1 MYVIYEQLIK
11 TLVGNKCFY
20 QLHQFLQY
28 HVLSDSK
35 QLACLL
41 VSIQG
46 EYPPAYQLALDML
59 KRLRT
64 ADAEIIDIL
73 LSKGQVLQALR
84 YVRSVGKVDSISAR
98 QFLEAAVGTQD
109 NMLFYAGLYRPR
121 T

>member
-73 LSKGQVLQALR
+73 LSKGQVKLYIPPIQLLDIKGKSILYFGEKLR
-84 YVRSVGKVDSISAR
+84 
-98 QFLEAAVGTQD
+98 
-109 NMLFYAGLYRPR
+109 
-121 T
+121 

>member
-1 MYVIYEQLIK
+1 
-11 TLVGNKCFY
+11 
-20 QLHQFLQY
+20 
-28 HVLSDSK
+28 
-35 QLACLL
+35 

-109 NMLFYAGLYRPR
+109 NMLFYAVFKFFEDRNIRLRRRPEFAQGEHCEQYVKLFHSLVSEAGNSKGLL
-121 T
+121 